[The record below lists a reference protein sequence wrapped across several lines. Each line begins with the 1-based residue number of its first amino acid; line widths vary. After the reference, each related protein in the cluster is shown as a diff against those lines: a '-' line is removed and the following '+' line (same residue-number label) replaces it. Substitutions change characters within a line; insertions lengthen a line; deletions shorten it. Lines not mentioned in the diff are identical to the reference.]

1 MRQPVTPR
9 NETARLEALY
19 ELEILDED
27 HHHLFEGL
35 AELAAQLFGART
47 GLISLVDADR
57 QWFAARHNMDAEET
71 PRSISFCG
79 HAIIGRSVMVV
90 SDARLDS
97 RFRDNP
103 LVTMPENPIRFYA
116 GAPLVTPDDLAL
128 GTLCVLDSTPKYPT
142 DRQTKALEQL
152 AKLAVDQMELRRHML
167 RQERQARAAYQEH
180 RARAR
185 QLYDLGQDLKVALD
199 GIVDM
204 SNRLEEKVKGEKVNG
219 VGLDHTIS
227 ALKHSAMSLFHV
239 TEMLTAEGLG
249 VLEQSQPRATRVNP
263 LAITAAAIAIFAAET
278 ERRGMAIQLHSQDDA
293 NCDIETDQEMLRLAL
308 FHALGFA
315 LNRSNKGDIHV
326 TIAALNDERRLRID
340 IRFPVDNRTG
350 SDPLGIEELNA
361 VLEGQTTDMDC
372 QAKSLVSLRLLLSR
386 LRGTGSVLGS
396 DEHLIITLVL
406 PMSLTAS
413 NQETYPSTRPLP
425 AA

>member
-9 NETARLEALY
+9 NEAARLEALH
-19 ELEILDED
+19 ELEILDEA

-47 GLISLVDADR
+47 GLISLVDSDR

-103 LVTMPENPIRFYA
+103 LVTMPDNPIRFYA

-142 DRQTKALEQL
+142 DRQIKALEQL

-167 RQERQARAAYQEH
+167 REARQARAAYEEH
-180 RARAR
+180 KARAR
-185 QLYDLGQDLKVALD
+185 QLYDLGQDLRIALD
-199 GIVDM
+199 GVVAM
-204 SNRLEEKVKGEKVNG
+204 STRIEEKASGL
-219 VGLDHTIS
+219 GLDQSIS
-227 ALKHSAMSLFHV
+227 AMKHSAMSLFHV
-239 TEMLTAEGLG
+239 TDMLSSEGMG
-249 VLEQSQPRATRVNP
+249 VLEHSRARVTWVSP
-263 LAITAAAIAIFAAET
+263 LSIAAAAISIFSAES
-278 ERRGMAIQLHSQDDA
+278 ERRGITIQLHGQGKA
-293 NCDIETDQEMLRLAL
+293 VCDIETDPEMLRLTF
-308 FHALGFA
+308 FHAIGFA
-315 LNRSNKGDIHV
+315 LSRSPSDDIDL
-326 TIAALNDERRLRID
+326 TITPDHNARQLHIEVCCSS
-340 IRFPVDNRTG
+340 P
-350 SDPLGIEELNA
+350 SDSINLGVEELNA
-361 VLEGQTTDMDC
+361 VLQGQIDDIDT
-372 QAKSLVSLRLLLSR
+372 QAHSLISLRLLLGR
-386 LRGTGSVLGS
+386 LQGVGSVS
-396 DEHLIITLVL
+396 STDERLVMTLHL
-406 PMSLTAS
+406 PMSLTTS
-413 NQETYPSTRPLP
+413 NQEASPSIQELP